1 MKRSLFLPLLL
12 SLACGCGSSSPTSDS
27 SILPVPAPVPGP
39 EAAIAVSRQDV
50 AALVTDVIANGN
62 MGFLSP
68 QATPT
73 RGALPWVD
81 SESPNASALS
91 LALTLTAGALTG
103 GTGPLGGSLQIN
115 GQTARFQQFRV
126 PGGILD
132 GSVSWSPGSQP
143 QSWSL
148 QFSSLTLSAR
158 GTVLTYNGGAKLSR
172 TDQEIIWDSSLK
184 VSQPLRALGNTG
196 SAASESVECQN
207 LVGTLRWNGTSATVT
222 MNGGMLLQNKY
233 RLSGSLQ
240 VRTDEPLQFH
250 PGRDGRMRVD
260 AGQLTLG
267 SRQPVTVTA
276 TGFNLN
282 LLDLKQN
289 GSLVKPASW
298 NYLGGADR
306 IEAAPRPLLA
316 DQVLHN
322 ARVITLNDAQPRAQ
336 AVAVMDGRILKVG
349 DEGAVLALAGPETEV
364 VDLKGKTLLP
374 GFIEPHM
381 HYDST
386 SLQLSASPQV
396 NADGPVPANPFLLN
410 LGLYQ
415 TQNPAAQQRSK
426 AEVLQLLSQRLNA
439 HPNAPALFGFNFDPS
454 RLVAA
459 DLFSNLTLADL
470 DQLSGNVPI
479 MVQNASGHI
488 SYVNSA
494 AFRLS
499 GVWPTAPKGPYTGT
513 DPDVVTSG
521 GLPTGQIN
529 EEGQQV
535 FFKEVLTKAVA
546 LQPGGIVNLFRN
558 YRTMQEQLALQ
569 GVTSGVDILMGH
581 STQASL
587 DAEAA
592 YTALLESREDCPTR
606 ALVYVDGLT
615 PADSINVFAGEGNLR
630 MRFLGVK
637 FITDGSTQGFTAAL
651 NFDYLMP
658 AGFIFPAGAR
668 GLLNFPDS
676 LALLAKVQP
685 FYARGFQLVF
695 HANGDRSFDVVTGM
709 LALLPTDIKQR
720 RTRIEHFTV
729 HADPGELAAHVQ
741 SCLDWGLYPGHTI
754 GHVFYW
760 GEVFRSQ
767 ILGHRANDIDPV
779 KPLLDAG
786 VKVSLHSDSPI
797 TPVNPLLY
805 VQIASTRLAQAAPGG
820 VPSVLGAS
828 NTVSV
833 LDALKCVSLYPAQA
847 AFVDGDLGSLEDDK
861 QGDFVVLDQ
870 DPTAIDVVA
879 NPGAIAQIKIWQTRL
894 AGRLVSGSNP

>member
-1 MKRSLFLPLLL
+1 MNRSWFLPLLV
-12 SLACGCGSSSPTSDS
+12 SLACGCGSSSSTNSLGSSPPTPDAGL
-27 SILPVPAPVPGP
+27 IVK
-39 EAAIAVSRQDV
+39 RQDV

-62 MGFLSP
+62 IGFLSP
-68 QATPT
+68 LQTPVQ
-73 RGALPWVD
+73 GALPWVNSD
-81 SESPNASALS
+81 SPNASALS
-91 LALTLTAGALTG
+91 LGLSLTAGALSQ
-103 GTGPLGGSLQIN
+103 GPGRLGGSLQID
-115 GQTARFQQFRV
+115 GTAARFQQYRV
-126 PGGILD
+126 PGGRLD
-132 GSVSWSPGSQP
+132 GSLSWSPGEQP
-143 QSWSL
+143 QSWL
-148 QFSSLTLSAR
+148 LRFSSLTLSTPN
-158 GTVLTYNGGAKLSR
+158 TVLTYTGTARLTSK
-172 TDQEIIWDSSLK
+172 DQEIVWNSNLK
-184 VSQPLRALGNTG
+184 VSQPLRILGNTG
-196 SAASESVECQN
+196 TATESVECQN
-207 LVGTLRWNGTSATVT
+207 LVSSLRWNGDAATVT
-222 MNGGMLLQNKY
+222 MNGGMVLQNKY
-233 RLSGSLQ
+233 SLTGNLQ
-240 VRTDEPLQFH
+240 VRTDLPLQFH

-267 SRQPVTVTA
+267 SQQPVTVSA
-276 TGFNLN
+276 AGFDTNLLN
-282 LLDLKQN
+282 LSQG

-298 NYLGGADR
+298 NYLGGTDLK
-306 IEAAPRPLLA
+306 EQAPRPLVA

-322 ARVITLNDAQPRAQ
+322 AQVITLNDAQPRAQ
-336 AVAVMDGRILKVG
+336 AVAVMDGRILRVG
-349 DEGAVLALAGPETEV
+349 DEASVTALAGPETEL

-381 HYDST
+381 HYDNT

-396 NADGPVPANPFLLN
+396 NADGPIPANPLLLN

-415 TQNPAAQQRSK
+415 TQNPALQQRSK
-426 AEVLQLLSQRLNA
+426 AEVLQLLSQRLAAN
-439 HPNAPALFGFNFDPS
+439 PQAPALFGFNFDPS

-470 DQLSGNVPI
+470 DQLSTTVPI
-479 MVQNASGHI
+479 LVQNASGHI
-488 SYVNSA
+488 SYANSA

-499 GVWPTAPKGPYTGT
+499 GVWPSAPNAPYAGT
-513 DPDVVTSG
+513 DPDIVTSG

-529 EEGQQV
+529 EEAQQE
-535 FFKEVLTKAVA
+535 FLKTVLSRALL
-546 LQPGGIVNLFRN
+546 LQPGGIANLYRN

-581 STQASL
+581 STQSSL
-587 DAEAA
+587 DVEAA
-592 YTALLESREDCPTR
+592 YTAYLESREDCPTR

-615 PADSINVFAGEGNLR
+615 PSDSINVFAGEGNLR
-630 MRFLGVK
+630 LRFLGVK

-651 NFDYLMP
+651 NFDYLLP
-658 AGFIFPAGAR
+658 AGFVFPAGAR

-676 LALLAKVQP
+676 LALLLKVLP
-685 FYARGFQLVF
+685 FYQRGFQLVF
-695 HANGDRSFDVVTGM
+695 HANGDRSFDVITGM

-729 HADPGELAAHVQ
+729 HADAAELAAHVQ

-760 GEVFRSQ
+760 GQVFREQ
-767 ILGHRANDIDPV
+767 ILGSRADHIDPV

-786 VKVSLHSDSPI
+786 VRVSLHSDSPI

-805 VQIASTRLAQAAPGG
+805 VQIASTRLPQAPPGG
-820 VPSVLGAS
+820 VPTVLGPA

-833 LDALKCVSLYPAQA
+833 LDALKCVTLYPAQA
-847 AFVDGDLGSLEDDK
+847 AFVDGDLGSLEEGK

-879 NPGAIAQIKIWQTRL
+879 NPGAIAQIKVWQTRL